1 LARERIALLNRLV
14 EMNLIVDAIPE
25 RAPEH
30 WIDEPPPQKDLELG
44 VGRRIAWQT
53 PLHREAVKRALK

>member
-1 LARERIALLNRLV
+1 V
-14 EMNLIVDAIPE
+14 PE

-44 VGRRIAWQT
+44 N
-53 PLHREAVKRALK
+53 REANSLADSAAQRGREEGYEVVPYGSGDEY